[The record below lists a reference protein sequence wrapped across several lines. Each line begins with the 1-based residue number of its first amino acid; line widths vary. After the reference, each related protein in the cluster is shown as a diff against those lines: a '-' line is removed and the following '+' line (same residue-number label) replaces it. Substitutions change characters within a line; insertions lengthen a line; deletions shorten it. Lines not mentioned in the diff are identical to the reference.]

1 MGKYSDQAKG
11 RAKQAAGDLL
21 DDDQLRREGKAD
33 EVAGK
38 AKEQLR
44 IKAAAEAAGSR
55 GVPEWLD
62 VDNTRLQKSGL
73 RHVGSRD
80 YLE

>member
-38 AKEQLR
+38 AKE
-44 IKAAAEAAGSR
+44 K
-55 GVPEWLD
+55 LD
-62 VDNTRLQKSGL
+62 DVKDGIENVIDEVKEKTR
-73 RHVGSRD
+73 H
-80 YLE
+80 

>member
-38 AKEQLR
+38 AKEQLD
-44 IKAAAEAAGSR
+44 
-55 GVPEWLD
+55 D
-62 VDNTRLQKSGL
+62 VKDGIEHVIDEVKEKTR
-73 RHVGSRD
+73 H
-80 YLE
+80 

>member
-38 AKEQLR
+38 AKETLDHA
-44 IKAAAEAAGSR
+44 KK
-55 GVPEWLD
+55 GVENVID
-62 VDNTRLQKSGL
+62 EVKEKTR
-73 RHVGSRD
+73 H
-80 YLE
+80 